1 MFMYRTICIVSAHES
16 YDTICISYESYLIV
30 KSYVL
35 YRQMI
40 YVWTRFE
47 SLSQKIN
54 GLRPKKP
61 KTINL

>member
-1 MFMYRTICIVSAHES
+1 MFMYRTICIVSAHELYDIICTS
-16 YDTICISYESYLIV
+16 YKSYLIV

-35 YRQMI
+35 YRHMI

-47 SLSQKIN
+47 SLSLKIN